1 MTARAAVISGEQYF
15 QAIDRRESLER
26 IDAVLARAE
35 VAAELRRLGVEP
47 EAALARAEALSDQEL
62 QILVDDLENLPAGG
76 SLLGTVGV
84 VFIVLLILELVGAI
98 DIFTKI

>member
-1 MTARAAVISGEQYF
+1 M
-15 QAIDRRESLER
+15 
-26 IDAVLARAE
+26 LARAE